1 VLVVRFIGL
10 SGSFRAKS
18 WNTML
23 LRNLVRWLPEG
34 SEYLVFDRL
43 DAVPYYA
50 EELEAA
56 IPEPAARLRAAVKGA
71 DGVFIASPE
80 YNHSYTPVIKNA
92 IDWCSR
98 PVGQGVLLE
107 KPVALLGAAPGLF
120 GTVRAQSHLRQVLHA
135 TNSRVLARPEVFVNE
150 AARRFDD
157 AGQLVDPTSVAL
169 AQELVERLVDVAQR
183 SRVSAVA

>member
-1 VLVVRFIGL
+1 
-10 SGSFRAKS
+10 
-18 WNTML
+18 
-23 LRNLVRWLPEG
+23 
-34 SEYLVFDRL
+34 
-43 DAVPYYA
+43 
-50 EELEAA
+50 
-56 IPEPAARLRAAVKGA
+56 
-71 DGVFIASPE
+71 
-80 YNHSYTPVIKNA
+80 
-92 IDWCSR
+92 
-98 PVGQGVLLE
+98 VLLE